1 MTPSPHQLKQTDCVI
16 GIDVDDTIFKGNEER
31 IRRLFPCPLAF
42 VAVEPEMYGRVRKIW
57 NHLARQAMKDFIVL
71 LGDETLLKDCN
82 WHEKVVAE
90 FHQVAESS
98 RIPFGAACLA
108 LNDESFPMFSDF
120 PCHSSRA
127 AYHFHSLL
135 PKQFVNQG

>member
-1 MTPSPHQLKQTDCVI
+1 
-16 GIDVDDTIFKGNEER
+16 
-31 IRRLFPCPLAF
+31 

-57 NHLARQAMKDFIVL
+57 NHLARQAIKDFIVL

-108 LNDESFPMFSDF
+108 LNDESFPLVFRLSLSFITGSISFSF
-120 PCHSSRA
+120 ASSQAICQSRLRR
-127 AYHFHSLL
+127 LL
-135 PKQFVNQG
+135 IRVVQSIQCFIIRC